1 MVSTRACI
9 MVILGKDL
17 QSSPALLRAEALARK
32 SGNRLVLALF
42 EYDHALAR
50 AAARKFDLD
59 AYIQGRRCELE
70 EFAAS
75 IIPKNGL
82 QVETRY
88 FWGRPLLARMLLA
101 VLAENPQLVFKDVH
115 AEPALRRLL
124 FTSLD
129 LDLLRHCPEPL
140 MLVHPSPGTLP
151 KHILAAVD
159 PLDEH
164 ERPHEL
170 NTRILDMAQRLAM
183 QCDAQVD
190 VVHVF
195 EFMPFPVGPEVL
207 NGWTPDMALIQKLR
221 ALHSDAL
228 QTLCKRSGIPAD
240 HVHLLDGEP
249 GRVITEFAA
258 SKDCDLVIMG
268 TVQRS
273 AFERLAMGSVA
284 ERLLDRLDCDVLALK
299 PDGFQARLQA
309 ELEHS
314 DIEYQ

>member
-1 MVSTRACI
+1 MVSTRSCI
-9 MVILGKDL
+9 MVILDKDL
-17 QSSPALLRAEALARK
+17 KSSPALLRAAALARK
-32 SGNRLVLALF
+32 SGDRLVLALF
-42 EYDHALAR
+42 EYDSALAR

-59 AYIQGRRCELE
+59 AYLQGRRRKLE

-75 IIPKNGL
+75 IPGNGL
-82 QVETRY
+82 QVEARY
-88 FWGRPLLARMLLA
+88 FWGRPLLARMLQA

-140 MLVHPSPGTLP
+140 MLVHPSPGALP

-170 NTRILDMAQRLAM
+170 NVRILDMARRLAM
-183 QCDAQVD
+183 QCDALMD

-207 NGWTPDMALIQKLR
+207 NGWTPDVALIHKLR
-221 ALHSDAL
+221 DLHNDAL
-228 QTLCKRSGIPAD
+228 QTLCKRSGIPPD

-258 SKDCDLVIMG
+258 SRHCDLVIMG

-273 AFERLAMGSVA
+273 TFERLAMGSVA
-284 ERLLDRLDCDVLALK
+284 ERLLDQLDCGVLALK
-299 PDGFQARLQA
+299 PDGFRARLQA
-309 ELEHS
+309 ELEHA
-314 DIEYQ
+314 EAENQ